1 MSINKSDID
10 KVVGLDKA
18 EFEKRL
24 KNAVSTAGLDKNI
37 STLLLKDSE
46 KIKSALSGLQSE
58 DIAKLSKILENNKLD
73 AIEKIIKD
81 DIGG

>member
-10 KVVGLDKA
+10 KVVGLDKD

-24 KNAVSTAGLDKNI
+24 KNAVSCAGIDKNI
-37 STLLLKDSE
+37 SALLLKDSE
-46 KIKSALSGLQSE
+46 KIKAALSGLQND
-58 DIAKLSKILENNKLD
+58 DIAKLSRILENNKLND
-73 AIEKIIKD
+73 IEKIIKD